1 MDRLRRAGQSAR
13 GFGAIKSA
21 GYDGADLPGDL
32 QRVDPKT
39 LKPIA
44 DSLGLQVP
52 EVLGAWAYF
61 HAGENRDLAGLDE
74 AARRTGIDYATR
86 AIDLAAE
93 LGAQYFQ
100 VCAAQPRSRRF
111 HFRRRPYRLCGKT
124 SLRLAV
130 KSARTPPG
138 AASRCCSSR

>member
-1 MDRLRRAGQSAR
+1 M
-13 GFGAIKSA
+13 
-21 GYDGADLPGDL
+21 
-32 QRVDPKT
+32 DPKT

-100 VCAAQPRSRRF
+100 VCAAQPPVPQVPFPEAPIPTLRKNFAEACREICAHAARRGITVLF
-111 HFRRRPYRLCGKT
+111 EPLNLYEARLG
-124 SLRLAV
+124 S
-130 KSARTPPG
+130 
-138 AASRCCSSR
+138 